1 MKLTVFRISVAIWTL
16 VLGLLSVY
24 FYSQLSQSAQYL
36 FVNSIN
42 VEEQLSIVEVASKPE
57 IEQIPAIKPFLP
69 NRFTPTFR
77 ACKPGYT
84 QGYETDDGVELS
96 EGSECPWEDEET
108 TSQRFESKIERAKT
122 IIERKGGR
130 IILEFEENGKHYF
143 EILRYSD
150 GDRCIKFIHAPSLE
164 IAFEFEKWEESQ
176 EFINY

>member
-24 FYSQLSQSAQYL
+24 FYSQLLQSAQYL

-42 VEEQLSIVEVASKPE
+42 IEEQLSIVEVVSMPE
-57 IEQIPAIKPFLP
+57 IEQTPAIQTFLP

-84 QGYETDDGVELS
+84 QGYETDDGVKLS
-96 EGSECPWEDEET
+96 EGSECPWEYEENA
-108 TSQRFESKIERAKT
+108 SKDFEAKIERAKT
-122 IIERKGGR
+122 IIERKGER
-130 IILEFEENGKHYF
+130 IILEFEEDGKHYF

-164 IAFEFEKWEESQ
+164 LALEFEKWNESQ
-176 EFINY
+176 EHINY